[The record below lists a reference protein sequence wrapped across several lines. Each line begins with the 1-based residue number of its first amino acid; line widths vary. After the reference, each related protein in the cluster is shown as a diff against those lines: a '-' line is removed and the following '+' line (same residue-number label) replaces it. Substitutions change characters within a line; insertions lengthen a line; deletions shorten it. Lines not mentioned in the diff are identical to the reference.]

1 MLLQLK
7 LNGGTRLSRLDELFV
22 DPWNGHVFRNVYL
35 VDVNEDRGIYRFK
48 LSPSLLRAHAGTL
61 YDGDAYCALCKGN
74 PTLILING
82 YDDDIGEQYAT
93 IIEGRTMVAMKDF
106 A

>member
-48 LSPSLLRAHAGTL
+48 LSPSLLRAHAVRYTTVMRTVRFVRETL
-61 YDGDAYCALCKGN
+61 PSY
-74 PTLILING
+74 
-82 YDDDIGEQYAT
+82 
-93 IIEGRTMVAMKDF
+93 
-106 A
+106 